1 MHWKKSGTYQ
11 KEGGQRPFSCFRY
24 FSLPPI
30 TFDTVMS
37 GGGVLVM
44 CWCAGVLMM
53 CWCAGVM
60 VLVMCWYGELVET
73 MVQNVTDLTDI

>member
-11 KEGGQRPFSCFRY
+11 KEGGQRHFSF
-24 FSLPPI
+24 FHVLPPI

-44 CWCAGVLMM
+44 CWCAG
-53 CWCAGVM
+53 GGD
-60 VLVMCWYGELVET
+60 VLVW
-73 MVQNVTDLTDI
+73 

>member
-11 KEGGQRPFSCFRY
+11 KEGGQRHFSF
-24 FSLPPI
+24 FHVLPPI

-44 CWCAGVLMM
+44 SWCAGVL
-53 CWCAGVM
+53 V
-60 VLVMCWYGELVET
+60 VCWYGELVET